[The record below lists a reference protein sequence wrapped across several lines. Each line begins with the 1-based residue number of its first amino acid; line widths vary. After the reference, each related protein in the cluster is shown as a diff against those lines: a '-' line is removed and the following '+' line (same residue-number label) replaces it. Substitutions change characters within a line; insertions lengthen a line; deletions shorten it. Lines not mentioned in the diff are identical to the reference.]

1 MMRIYPSAD
10 PFADAAVS
18 AVSKEINAFAHA
30 SHVNDG
36 LVGDYGLAHG
46 CLGPP
51 RSLKPL
57 PMLRIASLPPVARSI
72 LSMITA
78 VALFGAMNASIKW
91 LGGRYP
97 VSQIIF
103 FRAMFALIVLAPL
116 IWRAGG
122 IRSLRTTRP
131 LGHLVRSIIGVCSMT
146 CGFTAITR
154 LPLAN
159 ASALAFTAPLWTT
172 TLGVLVLGEKVRWRR
187 ALALAVGFSGV
198 VIMVRPDAALING
211 IMTGGTQAIGSLF
224 GLASSF
230 LAACAMISVRRL
242 SATEPSTSIVFYFM
256 AAAIVV
262 AGAMMAREF
271 VIPTP
276 QDAAL
281 LALLGVVGGL
291 AQVLLTTAY
300 RGAPVA
306 VIAPFDYTAM
316 LWATTY
322 GFLIWGE
329 VPHPAVAVG
338 AVIVITSGVYITVRE
353 TRLGVANPVKAQSTT
368 KNS

>member
-1 MMRIYPSAD
+1 MFR
-10 PFADAAVS
+10 V
-18 AVSKEINAFAHA
+18 
-30 SHVNDG
+30 
-36 LVGDYGLAHG
+36 
-46 CLGPP
+46 
-51 RSLKPL
+51 
-57 PMLRIASLPPVARSI
+57 ASLPPVARAI

-78 VALFGAMNASIKW
+78 VALFGAMNACIKW

-103 FRAMFALIVLAPL
+103 FRALFAMVVLGPL

-122 IRSLRTTRP
+122 IGSLRTRRP
-131 LGHLVRSIIGVCSMT
+131 LGHLARSIIGVCSMT
-146 CGFTAITR
+146 CGFTAITY

-198 VIMVRPDAALING
+198 LIMVRPDATLIHG

-224 GLASSF
+224 GLASAF

-256 AAAIVV
+256 AAAIVA
-262 AGAMMAREF
+262 AGIVMSQKF
-271 VIPTP
+271 VVPTP
-276 QDAAL
+276 HDAGL

-291 AQVLLTTAY
+291 AQVMLTTAY

-316 LWATTY
+316 LWATGY
-322 GFLIWGE
+322 GFLLWGE

-338 AVIVITSGVYITVRE
+338 ALIVIASGVYITVRE
-353 TRLGVANPVKAQSTT
+353 TRLGLATPVKAQSTT
-368 KNS
+368 KNT